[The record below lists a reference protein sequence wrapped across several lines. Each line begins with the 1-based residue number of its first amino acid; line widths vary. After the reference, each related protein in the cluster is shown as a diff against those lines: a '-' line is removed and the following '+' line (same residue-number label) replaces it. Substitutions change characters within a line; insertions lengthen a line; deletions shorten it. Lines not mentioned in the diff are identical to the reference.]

1 MFGELQEGER
11 VSAEGRGIV
20 PRVCE
25 EVFAA
30 MKSRAAEL
38 GLAATLAVSYV
49 EIFGNEGRSVGRSHF
64 LRLRIDHPAD
74 SP

>member
-49 EIFGNEGRSVGRSHF
+49 EIFGNEGRSVGRSQP
-64 LRLRIDHPAD
+64 LPATPD
-74 SP
+74 RPPC